1 MAKTIIEGLRIE
13 LIGKTEAALK
23 AAVAAGELDAAEGY
37 EICLEEPRDKAN
49 GELLDEYC
57 DDADEKTPKPPV

>member
-1 MAKTIIEGLRIE
+1 MAKTIIEGLRSE

-49 GELLDEYC
+49 GDYSTNIAMTLTKKLR
-57 DDADEKTPKPPV
+57 KPPV